1 MVLSLVTASAWAQK
15 VSKIEDS
22 AHPTKPVTLL
32 VPQTAGGTNEFVAR
46 VLAAKLAEITS
57 QGFVLEN
64 KPGAGGNGGTQ
75 IAAKA
80 PKDGYTLLAKALDDK
95 NLQARLAGQG
105 AEMAKPTYG
114 KALAKVLREDIVKW
128 DVMVTTS
135 GAKVD

>member
-1 MVLSLVTASAWAQK
+1 MPAFNPTPTRDHPRRLLLCAGLVLSLVTASAWAQK
-15 VSKIEDS
+15 VSKIEDP

-57 QGFVLEN
+57 QGFVVEN

-75 IAAKA
+75 IAA
-80 PKDGYTLLAKALDDK
+80 
-95 NLQARLAGQG
+95 
-105 AEMAKPTYG
+105 